1 MAGAFD
7 SAAFEELKRQVE
19 AWGLDDK
26 QKGKFL
32 MEEWRK
38 MREAEEKK
46 AEREAEREI
55 ERLRIELE
63 TKRLEATSRE
73 REQRT
78 VASGMRISSRS
89 PELPPFAD
97 GHDDLDNYLLRFER
111 YAGVAGWE
119 KQIWATQLSALLSG
133 RALEVY
139 SRLSQEDAMEY
150 DVLKVALLK
159 RYSFT
164 EEGYRQRF
172 REAKPANHESP
183 SQFIVRLRNFF
194 NKWVELSN
202 SEATYE
208 GVVSL
213 MIYEQFI
220 NSCPK
225 ELAIHLKERKP
236 KTVEEMA
243 EWAEQ
248 YLFAHGRSFSWGDS
262 RQKRETARSETKR
275 TSGQSDRVRCYR
287 CQGFGHRA
295 EHCSYKDLDTK
306 GNRGSEERD
315 RKRCYRCGK
324 TGHIARDCR
333 IPQKL
338 EESGR
343 PVSSHKV
350 GCAVK
355 VSTGSE
361 EETGEE
367 VGVLELKS
375 GEKIKVL
382 NGACVNAELKD
393 KMPVVTGRVEGKTVE
408 VLRDTGCSGVI
419 VRRDLVKEEEITNR
433 TGYMLTVD
441 RTVRRA
447 PVGMVN
453 IDTPYYTGRV
463 EALCLQ
469 DPLFDLIVG
478 NIEGARA
485 PEDPDVKWD
494 VAAAVVTRSQARK
507 DIVDPPLKVK
517 EITFDGVVTKERLGS
532 MQREDESLRKYGDM
546 KDILVRG
553 DFEVTYEWHK
563 GILYRTRR
571 RKDGDGEY
579 VRQVMTPNALRKRV
593 MELAHDSVFSG
604 HLGTRRTEERIQAS
618 FYWPGMH
625 KDITSFCR
633 SCDICQKTVA
643 KRREFKVGDKVLVL
657 LPTSSNKL
665 LIHWRGPYT
674 ITKQVAGNNYKINT
688 KNKFKTYHANM
699 LKPYFA
705 RSESSAKDDNPED
718 NMPVVTATATIEEEE
733 PSVEEE
739 CLLTFEQLAQSE
751 SVEDVKIGQG
761 LTQLQKEGIRN
772 VLQKYNEVFSDL
784 PGRTDIIQHRIKLTE
799 KEPVRSRAYPLPYAV
814 RETLK
819 GEISEMLK
827 LGIIQESDSPYAS
840 PIVLVKKK
848 DGSNRLCV
856 DYRKLNRITETDPEP
871 MDTIEYLFQRM
882 NKSQYFSKIDLSKGY
897 WQIPVAEED
906 VRKTAFVTPDGQYEF
921 RRMPFGMKNSGA
933 TLVRGMRKI
942 LAGMNNV
949 ASYID
954 DLIVYTD
961 DWESHVAVVDQLLE
975 RLHAANLTARPTK
988 CLIGTTTLD
997 FLGHQIGHNWVTVNE
1012 ENLEKIRIAPRPTT
1026 KKEVRSFFGLANYY
1040 REYIPS
1046 FATIAA
1052 PLSDLIRKGQ
1062 PNKVIWGEAQEK
1074 AFTTLQEYLLR
1085 KPILRTPDHAKTF
1098 VLRTDA
1104 SNHGLGAAL
1113 LQEHDGKL
1121 HPIAYASKQ
1130 MSSAEKKYSTL
1141 EKECLA
1147 IVWGVNKFRLFLMG
1161 KRFTLQTDHQP
1172 LAYLGKAKFQN
1183 DRVMRWALTLQGYD
1197 YYVEDIP
1204 GKNNVAA
1211 DYLSRIIV

>member
-46 AEREAEREI
+46 AEREAEEKKAEREAEREI
-55 ERLRIELE
+55 KRLRIELE
-63 TKRLEATSRE
+63 TKRLEATFRE

-78 VASGMRISSRS
+78 VASGMRISGRS

-150 DVLKVALLK
+150 DVLKVALLT
-159 RYSFT
+159 RYNFT

-408 VLRDTGCSGVI
+408 VFRDTGCSGVI

-494 VAAAVVTRSQARK
+494 MAAAVVTRSQARK

-532 MQREDESLRKYGDM
+532 IQKELLTSEIEVPETKTSYQYVLDLRNRLEATTKMAQEELRKNQI
-546 KDILVRG
+546 KNKR
-553 DFEVTYEWHK
+553 
-563 GILYRTRR
+563 LYD
-571 RKDGDGEY
+571 RK
-579 VRQVMTPNALRKRV
+579 
-593 MELAHDSVFSG
+593 
-604 HLGTRRTEERIQAS
+604 
-618 FYWPGMH
+618 
-625 KDITSFCR
+625 
-633 SCDICQKTVA
+633 A
-643 KRREFKVGDKVLVL
+643 KRRELKVGDKVLVL

-665 LIHWRGPYT
+665 LMHWRGPYT

-871 MDTIEYLFQRM
+871 MDTTEYLFQRM

-1098 VLRTDA
+1098 VLWTDA

-1172 LAYLGKAKFQN
+1172 LAYL
-1183 DRVMRWALTLQGYD
+1183 
-1197 YYVEDIP
+1197 
-1204 GKNNVAA
+1204 
-1211 DYLSRIIV
+1211 

>member
-7 SAAFEELKRQVE
+7 LAAFEELKRQVE

-38 MREAEEKK
+38 MREAEQKKAEREAEEKKAEREAEEKKAEREAEEKK

-78 VASGMRISSRS
+78 VASGMRISGRS

-150 DVLKVALLK
+150 DVLKVALLT
-159 RYSFT
+159 RYNFT

-172 REAKPANHESP
+172 REVKPANHESP

-262 RQKRETARSETKR
+262 RQKREAARSETKR
-275 TSGQSDRVRCYR
+275 TSGQSDHVRCYR

-375 GEKIKVL
+375 GKNIKVL

-517 EITFDGVVTKERLGS
+517 EITFNGVVTKERLGS
-532 MQREDESLRKYGDM
+532 TQREDESLRKYGDM

-553 DFEVTYEWHK
+553 NFEVTYEWHK

-625 KDITSFCR
+625 KDINSFCR
-633 SCDICQKTVA
+633 SCDICQKIVAKGALHRAPLGKMPIIDMPFKRVAVDLVGPITPASDRGHRYILTLVDYATRYPEAVALKSIDTETVAEALIDIYSRLGIPEEVLSDLGPQFVSECMREVARLLSIKQINTSPYHPICNGLVERFNGSLKKMLRRLCCDQPKQWHRYINPLLFAYREVPQEATGFSPFELLYGRTLRGPMQILKELWTSEIEVPETKTTYQFVLDLRNRLEATTKLAQEELRKNQIKNKRLYDRKA

-665 LIHWRGPYT
+665 LMHWRGPYT

-705 RSESSAKDDNPED
+705 RSESSANDVNPED
-718 NMPVVTATATIEEEE
+718 NMPVVTATATIEEE
-733 PSVEEE
+733 
-739 CLLTFEQLAQSE
+739 
-751 SVEDVKIGQG
+751 
-761 LTQLQKEGIRN
+761 
-772 VLQKYNEVFSDL
+772 
-784 PGRTDIIQHRIKLTE
+784 
-799 KEPVRSRAYPLPYAV
+799 
-814 RETLK
+814 
-819 GEISEMLK
+819 
-827 LGIIQESDSPYAS
+827 
-840 PIVLVKKK
+840 
-848 DGSNRLCV
+848 
-856 DYRKLNRITETDPEP
+856 
-871 MDTIEYLFQRM
+871 
-882 NKSQYFSKIDLSKGY
+882 
-897 WQIPVAEED
+897 
-906 VRKTAFVTPDGQYEF
+906 
-921 RRMPFGMKNSGA
+921 
-933 TLVRGMRKI
+933 
-942 LAGMNNV
+942 
-949 ASYID
+949 
-954 DLIVYTD
+954 
-961 DWESHVAVVDQLLE
+961 
-975 RLHAANLTARPTK
+975 
-988 CLIGTTTLD
+988 
-997 FLGHQIGHNWVTVNE
+997 
-1012 ENLEKIRIAPRPTT
+1012 
-1026 KKEVRSFFGLANYY
+1026 
-1040 REYIPS
+1040 
-1046 FATIAA
+1046 
-1052 PLSDLIRKGQ
+1052 
-1062 PNKVIWGEAQEK
+1062 
-1074 AFTTLQEYLLR
+1074 
-1085 KPILRTPDHAKTF
+1085 
-1098 VLRTDA
+1098 
-1104 SNHGLGAAL
+1104 
-1113 LQEHDGKL
+1113 
-1121 HPIAYASKQ
+1121 
-1130 MSSAEKKYSTL
+1130 
-1141 EKECLA
+1141 
-1147 IVWGVNKFRLFLMG
+1147 
-1161 KRFTLQTDHQP
+1161 
-1172 LAYLGKAKFQN
+1172 
-1183 DRVMRWALTLQGYD
+1183 
-1197 YYVEDIP
+1197 
-1204 GKNNVAA
+1204 
-1211 DYLSRIIV
+1211 